1 MLPTKFILTQADV
14 TLLLR
19 RSEVASSLTKK
30 QRRKTVRL
38 SQTIFPA
45 SLRRPREN
53 FPSNLKIIPYYRK
66 LTLHEIKVLEIN
78 AT

>member
-14 TLLLR
+14 TLLR

-30 QRRKTVRL
+30 QTRKTVRL
-38 SQTIFPA
+38 SQTIFTA
-45 SLRRPREN
+45 SLRRRREN

-66 LTLHEIKVLEIN
+66 LTLHEIMVLEIN